1 MKTLLHACA
10 KALPATAGWLL
21 TVWLLASAAAL
32 PARGQFLT
40 KEVIEAGLNGSEEDF
55 KQALRKSA
63 RQKMDKYRKEH
74 SFQLTMYQEKN
85 KELRPALQFDYTNF
99 RLQSTAKP
107 ESMHVYHSN
116 RYIRT
121 YFCAIDS
128 TAKMDYTFSLR
139 NTGKETLHI
148 EGSPSIIGGGTWEF
162 STQTIPPGGLLTATV
177 RNFSLNGISRGNRQA
192 YLTINGQLF
201 NLSLYLF
208 APGQKSR
215 LPTNYI
221 MAGAKFMQTTPW
233 DARAEDLEQQAEDRR
248 QQENERK
255 RLAEEAE
262 RKRAR
267 RALEAALADTVY
279 PYTKSIRSNNRL
291 NFCTNKWADTNKA
304 GCTECQIAIEDT
316 PGRTVMLL
324 IGMDGYGTIFDLQE
338 ALMTDSR
345 TTNYGDST
353 YIRNDYPIA
362 LHLSNGE
369 TLSTRQGSV
378 QYSILIPKF
387 FFLFG
392 GFGEEYIMPAIEL
405 LLESDRKDLSGLS
418 VMQRHAYTVS
428 RLSRYN
434 IESITLDGT
443 TFKLGD
449 VRTANTLKA
458 MFADAEKAT
467 GDTGKYHYTEPSAQ
481 ATPAASPQPS
491 ESETD
496 TGDTYEPP
504 SFPGGSAA
512 MMQFIAKNLRYPKA
526 AQEAGVQGRVMLQFT
541 VGQDGTLSDIKVLR
555 SVSAEID
562 AEAVRVVRSM
572 PRWTPA
578 KANGKP
584 ISARYMVP
592 VAFRLQ

>member
-21 TVWLLASAAAL
+21 TIWLLASAAAL

-40 KEVIEAGLNGSEEDF
+40 KEVMEAALNGSEEDF
-55 KQALRKSA
+55 KQALRKSV
-63 RQKMDKYRKEH
+63 RQRMEEFRKEH
-74 SFQLTMYQEKN
+74 SFQLTVSHN
-85 KELRPALQFDYTNF
+85 KSNKIVQFEEDS
-99 RLQSTAKP
+99 LLIVQSTANP
-107 ESMHVYHSN
+107 GNMHVTHTS
-116 RYIRT
+116 RGIRT
-121 YFCAIDS
+121 IFS
-128 TAKMDYTFSLR
+128 GMAKETRMAYTFSLR
-139 NTGKETLHI
+139 NVSKQPLQLRQLGNVM
-148 EGSPSIIGGGTWEF
+148 GSGTWEYP
-162 STQTIPPGGLLTATV
+162 TKAVPPGGMLTITV
-177 RNFSLNGISRGNRQA
+177 RNLSLNYGQSTSKIYLLANDQGI
-192 YLTINGQLF
+192 L
-201 NLSLYLF
+201 NLSVELYADTLT
-208 APGQKSR
+208 PSGGQAKT
-215 LPTNYI
+215 LNKTYI
-221 MAGAKFMQTTPW
+221 PW
-233 DARAEDLEQQAEDRR
+233 DDRAEDLEQQAEDCR

-267 RALEAALADTVY
+267 QILEAALADTVY
-279 PYTKSIRSNNRL
+279 PYTKSTLGNNRL
-291 NFCTNKWADTNKA
+291 NFCMDVWADTNND
-304 GCTECQIAIEDT
+304 GYIECQIALEDA
-316 PGRTVMLL
+316 PGKTMMLI
-324 IGMDGYGTIFDLQE
+324 IGMDGLGTINDLKK
-338 ALMTDSR
+338 ALVADSR
-345 TTNYGDST
+345 TINYGDST
-353 YIRNDYPIA
+353 YILRNYPIA

-369 TLSTRQGSV
+369 TLSTRQGSI
-378 QYSILIPKF
+378 QYDILIPE
-387 FFLFG
+387 FLFFPG
-392 GFGEEYIMPAIEL
+392 KEYIMPITGL
-405 LLESDRKDLSGLS
+405 LLESDRKDLSDLS
-418 VMQRHAYTVS
+418 IMQQHAYTVS

-481 ATPAASPQPS
+481 ATPTASPQPS
-491 ESETD
+491 ESEAD

-512 MMQFIAKNLRYPKA
+512 MMQYIAKNLRYPKA

-555 SVSAEID
+555 SISAEID

>member
-55 KQALRKSA
+55 KQALRKSI
-63 RQKMDKYRKEH
+63 RQKMEKYRKEH
-74 SFQLTMYQEKN
+74 SFQLTVSPNKN
-85 KELRPALQFDYTNF
+85 NKTVQFEEDSLF
-99 RLQSTAKP
+99 IVQSTANP
-107 ESMHVYHSN
+107 GNMQVIHTI
-116 RYIRT
+116 RGIRT
-121 YFCAIDS
+121 IFS
-128 TAKMDYTFSLR
+128 GMAKGTRMDYTFSLR
-139 NTGKETLHI
+139 NVSKQPLQLRQSRDVM
-148 EGSPSIIGGGTWEF
+148 GSGTWEY
-162 STQTIPPGGLLTATV
+162 TTRAVPPGGMLTITV
-177 RNFSLNGISRGNRQA
+177 RNLSLN
-192 YLTINGQLF
+192 YGQST
-201 NLSLYLF
+201 NKIY
-208 APGQKSR
+208 
-215 LPTNYI
+215 LPTNDQGILNLSVELYADTLTPSGGQVKTLNKTYI
-221 MAGAKFMQTTPW
+221 PW
-233 DARAEDLEQQAEDRR
+233 DDRADNLEQQAEDRR

-279 PYTKSIRSNNRL
+279 PYVKRTLSNNLL
-291 NFCTNKWADTNKA
+291 NFCMKQYAYDSEDEDI
-304 GCTECQIAIEDT
+304 GYQIAIEDA
-316 PGRTVMLL
+316 PGKTVMLL
-324 IGMDGYGTIFDLQE
+324 IGMESYGILNDIKE
-338 ALMTDSR
+338 AIMKDSR
-345 TTNYGDST
+345 TTNQGDSL
-353 YIRNDYPIA
+353 YILRNYPIA

-369 TLSTRQGSV
+369 TLSTRQGSI
-378 QYSILIPKF
+378 YYEIISTG
-387 FFLFG
+387 FLF
-392 GFGEEYIMPAIEL
+392 FPGEEYIMPFMEL
-405 LLESDRKDLSGLS
+405 LPESDRKDLSGLS
-418 VMQRHAYTVS
+418 IMQQHAYTVS

-491 ESETD
+491 ESEAD

>member
-32 PARGQFLT
+32 PAREQFLT
-40 KEVIEAGLNGSEEDF
+40 KEVMEAGLNGSEEDV

-74 SFQLTMYQEKN
+74 SFQLTVSPNKN
-85 KELRPALQFDYTNF
+85 NKTVQFEEDSLF
-99 RLQSTAKP
+99 IVQSTANP
-107 ESMHVYHSN
+107 GNMQVIHTI
-116 RYIRT
+116 RGIRT
-121 YFCAIDS
+121 IFS
-128 TAKMDYTFSLR
+128 GMAKGTRMAYTFSLR
-139 NTGKETLHI
+139 NISKQPLQLRQSRDVM
-148 EGSPSIIGGGTWEF
+148 GSGTWEY
-162 STQTIPPGGLLTATV
+162 TTRAVPPGGMLTITV
-177 RNFSLNGISRGNRQA
+177 RNLSLN
-192 YLTINGQLF
+192 YGQST
-201 NLSLYLF
+201 NKIY
-208 APGQKSR
+208 
-215 LPTNYI
+215 LPTNDQGILNLSVELYADTLTPSGGQVKTLSKTYI
-221 MAGAKFMQTTPW
+221 PW
-233 DARAEDLEQQAEDRR
+233 DTRADNLEQQAEDRR

-267 RALEAALADTVY
+267 QALEAALADTVY
-279 PYTKSIRSNNRL
+279 PYVKRTLSNNLL
-291 NFCTNKWADTNKA
+291 NFCMKQYAYDSEDEDI
-304 GCTECQIAIEDT
+304 GYQIAIEDA
-316 PGRTVMLL
+316 PGKTVMLL
-324 IGMDGYGTIFDLQE
+324 IGMESYGILNDIKE
-338 ALMTDSR
+338 AIMKDSR
-345 TTNYGDST
+345 TTNQGDSL
-353 YIRNDYPIA
+353 YILRNYPIA

-369 TLSTRQGSV
+369 TLSTRQGSI
-378 QYSILIPKF
+378 YYEIISTG
-387 FFLFG
+387 FLF
-392 GFGEEYIMPAIEL
+392 FPGEEYIMPFMEL
-405 LLESDRKDLSGLS
+405 LPESDRKDLSGLS
-418 VMQRHAYTVS
+418 IMQQHAYTVS

-481 ATPAASPQPS
+481 ATPAASPQLS
-491 ESETD
+491 ESEAD

-555 SVSAEID
+555 SISAEID

>member
-21 TVWLLASAAAL
+21 TAWLLASAAAL

-40 KEVIEAGLNGSEEDF
+40 KEVMEAGLNGSEEDF
-55 KQALRKSA
+55 KQALRKSV
-63 RQKMDKYRKEH
+63 RQKMEKYRKEH
-74 SFQLTMYQEKN
+74 SFQLTVSPNKN
-85 KELRPALQFDYTNF
+85 NKTVQFEEDSLF
-99 RLQSTAKP
+99 IVQSTANP
-107 ESMHVYHSN
+107 GNMQVIHTI
-116 RYIRT
+116 RGIRT
-121 YFCAIDS
+121 IFSGVPKGIRMA
-128 TAKMDYTFSLR
+128 YTFSLR
-139 NTGKETLHI
+139 NVSKQPLQLRQSRDVM
-148 EGSPSIIGGGTWEF
+148 GSGTWEY
-162 STQTIPPGGLLTATV
+162 TTRAVPPGGMLTITV
-177 RNFSLNGISRGNRQA
+177 RDLSLN
-192 YLTINGQLF
+192 YGQ
-201 NLSLYLF
+201 STSKIY
-208 APGQKSR
+208 
-215 LPTNYI
+215 LPTNDQGILNLSIELYADTIAPPGGQVKTLNKTYI
-221 MAGAKFMQTTPW
+221 PW
-233 DARAEDLEQQAEDRR
+233 DDRADNLEQQAEDRR

-279 PYTKSIRSNNRL
+279 PYVKRTLSNNLL
-291 NFCTNKWADTNKA
+291 NFCMKQYVYDSEDEDI
-304 GCTECQIAIEDT
+304 GYQIAIEDA
-316 PGRTVMLL
+316 PGKTVMLL
-324 IGMDGYGTIFDLQE
+324 IGMESYGILNDIKE
-338 ALMTDSR
+338 AIMKDSR
-345 TTNYGDST
+345 TTNQGDSL
-353 YIRNDYPIA
+353 YILRNYPIA

-369 TLSTRQGSV
+369 TLSTRQGSI
-378 QYSILIPKF
+378 YYEIISTG
-387 FFLFG
+387 FLF
-392 GFGEEYIMPAIEL
+392 FPGEEYIMPFMEL
-405 LLESDRKDLSGLS
+405 LPESDRKDLSGLS
-418 VMQRHAYTVS
+418 IMQQHAYTVS

-491 ESETD
+491 ESEAD

-512 MMQFIAKNLRYPKA
+512 MMQFIAQNLRYPKA

-555 SVSAEID
+555 SISAEID

>member
-21 TVWLLASAAAL
+21 TVWLLASASAL

-40 KEVIEAGLNGSEEDF
+40 KEMIEAGLNGSEEDF
-55 KQALRKSA
+55 KQALRKSI
-63 RQKMDKYRKEH
+63 RQKMEKYRKEH
-74 SFQLTMYQEKN
+74 SFQLTVSPNKN
-85 KELRPALQFDYTNF
+85 NKTVQFEEDSLF
-99 RLQSTAKP
+99 IVQSTANP
-107 ESMHVYHSN
+107 GNMQVIHTI
-116 RYIRT
+116 RGIRT
-121 YFCAIDS
+121 IFS
-128 TAKMDYTFSLR
+128 GMAKGTRMAYTFSLR
-139 NTGKETLHI
+139 NISKQPLQLRQSRDVM
-148 EGSPSIIGGGTWEF
+148 GSGTWEY
-162 STQTIPPGGLLTATV
+162 TTRAVPPGGMLTITV
-177 RNFSLNGISRGNRQA
+177 RNLSLN
-192 YLTINGQLF
+192 YGQST
-201 NLSLYLF
+201 NKIY
-208 APGQKSR
+208 
-215 LPTNYI
+215 LPTNDQGILNLSVELYADTLTPSGGQVKTLSKTYI
-221 MAGAKFMQTTPW
+221 PW
-233 DARAEDLEQQAEDRR
+233 DTRADNLEQQAEDRR

-267 RALEAALADTVY
+267 QALEAALADTVY
-279 PYTKSIRSNNRL
+279 PYVKRTLSNNLL
-291 NFCTNKWADTNKA
+291 NFCMKQYAYDSEDEDI
-304 GCTECQIAIEDT
+304 GYQIAIEDA
-316 PGRTVMLL
+316 PGKTVMLL
-324 IGMDGYGTIFDLQE
+324 IGMESYGILNDIKE
-338 ALMTDSR
+338 AIMKDSR
-345 TTNYGDST
+345 TTNQGDSL
-353 YIRNDYPIA
+353 YILRNYPIA

-369 TLSTRQGSV
+369 TLSTRQGSI
-378 QYSILIPKF
+378 YYEIISTG
-387 FFLFG
+387 FLF
-392 GFGEEYIMPAIEL
+392 FPGEEYIMPFMEL
-405 LLESDRKDLSGLS
+405 LPESDRKDLSGLS
-418 VMQRHAYTVS
+418 IMQQHAYTVS

-481 ATPAASPQPS
+481 ATPAASPQLS
-491 ESETD
+491 ESEAD

-555 SVSAEID
+555 SISAEID

>member
-21 TVWLLASAAAL
+21 TAWLLASAAAL

-40 KEVIEAGLNGSEEDF
+40 KEVMEAGLNGSEEDV

-74 SFQLTMYQEKN
+74 SFQLTVSPNKN
-85 KELRPALQFDYTNF
+85 NKTVQFEEDSLF
-99 RLQSTAKP
+99 IVQSTANP
-107 ESMHVYHSN
+107 GNMQVIHTI
-116 RYIRT
+116 RGIRT
-121 YFCAIDS
+121 IFS
-128 TAKMDYTFSLR
+128 GMAKGTRMAYTFSLR
-139 NTGKETLHI
+139 NVSKQPLQLRQSRDVM
-148 EGSPSIIGGGTWEF
+148 GSGTWEY
-162 STQTIPPGGLLTATV
+162 TTRAVPPGGMLTITV
-177 RNFSLNGISRGNRQA
+177 RNLSLNYGQSTSRIYLLTNDQGI
-192 YLTINGQLF
+192 L
-201 NLSLYLF
+201 NLSVELYADTLT
-208 APGQKSR
+208 PSGGQVKTLSK
-215 LPTNYI
+215 TYI
-221 MAGAKFMQTTPW
+221 PW
-233 DARAEDLEQQAEDRR
+233 DTRADNLEQQAEDRR

-267 RALEAALADTVY
+267 QALEAALADTVY
-279 PYTKSIRSNNRL
+279 PYVKRTLSNNLL
-291 NFCTNKWADTNKA
+291 NFCMKQYAYDSEDEDI
-304 GCTECQIAIEDT
+304 GYQIAIEDA
-316 PGRTVMLL
+316 PGKTVMLL
-324 IGMDGYGTIFDLQE
+324 IGMESYGILNDIKE
-338 ALMTDSR
+338 AIMKDSR
-345 TTNYGDST
+345 TTNQGDSL
-353 YIRNDYPIA
+353 YILRNYPIA

-369 TLSTRQGSV
+369 TLSTRQGSI
-378 QYSILIPKF
+378 YYEIISTG
-387 FFLFG
+387 FLF
-392 GFGEEYIMPAIEL
+392 FPGEEYIMPFMEL
-405 LLESDRKDLSGLS
+405 LPESDRKDLSGLS
-418 VMQRHAYTVS
+418 IMQQHAYTVS

-491 ESETD
+491 ESEAD

-512 MMQFIAKNLRYPKA
+512 MMQFIAQNLRYPKA

-555 SVSAEID
+555 SISAEID

>member
-21 TVWLLASAAAL
+21 TAWLLATVAPL

-40 KEVIEAGLNGSEEDF
+40 KEVMEAGLNGSEEDF
-55 KQALRKSA
+55 KQALRKSV
-63 RQKMDKYRKEH
+63 RQRMEEFRKEH
-74 SFQLTMYQEKN
+74 SFQLTVSPNKN
-85 KELRPALQFDYTNF
+85 NKTVQFEEDSLF
-99 RLQSTAKP
+99 IVQSTANP
-107 ESMHVYHSN
+107 GNMQVIHTI
-116 RYIRT
+116 RGIRT
-121 YFCAIDS
+121 IFS
-128 TAKMDYTFSLR
+128 GMAKGTRMAYTFSLR
-139 NTGKETLHI
+139 NISKQPLQLRQSRDVM
-148 EGSPSIIGGGTWEF
+148 GSGTWEY
-162 STQTIPPGGLLTATV
+162 TTRAVPPGGMLTITV
-177 RNFSLNGISRGNRQA
+177 RNLSLN
-192 YLTINGQLF
+192 YGQ
-201 NLSLYLF
+201 STSKIY
-208 APGQKSR
+208 
-215 LPTNYI
+215 LPTNDQGILNLSIELYADTIAPPGGQVKTLNKTYI
-221 MAGAKFMQTTPW
+221 PW
-233 DARAEDLEQQAEDRR
+233 DDRADNLEQQAEDRR

-267 RALEAALADTVY
+267 QALEAALADTVY

-291 NFCTNKWADTNKA
+291 NFCMDVWADTNKA

-324 IGMDGYGTIFDLQE
+324 IGMDGYGILNDIKE
-338 ALMTDSR
+338 AIMKDSR

-369 TLSTRQGSV
+369 TLSTRQGSI
-378 QYSILIPKF
+378 YYEIISTG
-387 FFLFG
+387 FLF
-392 GFGEEYIMPAIEL
+392 FPGEEYIMPFMEL
-405 LLESDRKDLSGLS
+405 LPESDRKDLSGLS
-418 VMQRHAYTVS
+418 IMQQHAYTVS

-491 ESETD
+491 ESEAD

-512 MMQFIAKNLRYPKA
+512 MMQFIAQNLRYPKA

-555 SVSAEID
+555 SISAEID

>member
-21 TVWLLASAAAL
+21 TAWLLASAAAL

-40 KEVIEAGLNGSEEDF
+40 KEVMEAGLNGSEEDV

-63 RQKMDKYRKEH
+63 RQKMEKYRKEH
-74 SFQLTMYQEKN
+74 SFQLTVSPNKN
-85 KELRPALQFDYTNF
+85 NKTVQFEEDSLF
-99 RLQSTAKP
+99 IVQSTANP
-107 ESMHVYHSN
+107 GNMQVIHTI
-116 RYIRT
+116 RGIRT
-121 YFCAIDS
+121 IFS
-128 TAKMDYTFSLR
+128 GMAKGTRMAYTFSLR
-139 NTGKETLHI
+139 NVSKQPLQLRQSRDVM
-148 EGSPSIIGGGTWEF
+148 GSGTWEY
-162 STQTIPPGGLLTATV
+162 TTRAVPPGGMLTITV
-177 RNFSLNGISRGNRQA
+177 RNLSLN
-192 YLTINGQLF
+192 YGQST
-201 NLSLYLF
+201 NKIY
-208 APGQKSR
+208 
-215 LPTNYI
+215 LPTNDQGILNLSVELYADTLTPSGGQVKTLSKTYI
-221 MAGAKFMQTTPW
+221 PW
-233 DARAEDLEQQAEDRR
+233 DTRADNLEQQAEDRR

-267 RALEAALADTVY
+267 QALEAALADTVY
-279 PYTKSIRSNNRL
+279 PYVKRTLSNNLL
-291 NFCTNKWADTNKA
+291 NFCMKQYAYDSEDEDI
-304 GCTECQIAIEDT
+304 GYQIAIEDA
-316 PGRTVMLL
+316 PGKTVMLL
-324 IGMDGYGTIFDLQE
+324 IGMESYGILNDIKE
-338 ALMTDSR
+338 AIMKDSR
-345 TTNYGDST
+345 TTNQGDSL
-353 YIRNDYPIA
+353 YILRNYPIA

-369 TLSTRQGSV
+369 TLSTRQGSI
-378 QYSILIPKF
+378 YYEIISTG
-387 FFLFG
+387 FLF
-392 GFGEEYIMPAIEL
+392 FPGEEYIMPFMEL
-405 LLESDRKDLSGLS
+405 LPESDRKDLSGLS
-418 VMQRHAYTVS
+418 IMQQHAYTVS

-491 ESETD
+491 ESEAD

-555 SVSAEID
+555 SISAEID

>member
-21 TVWLLASAAAL
+21 TAWLLASAAAL

-40 KEVIEAGLNGSEEDF
+40 KEVMEAGLNGSEEDF
-55 KQALRKSA
+55 KQALRKSV
-63 RQKMDKYRKEH
+63 RQEMEKYRKEH
-74 SFQLTMYQEKN
+74 SFQLTVSPNKN
-85 KELRPALQFDYTNF
+85 NKTVQFEEDSLF
-99 RLQSTAKP
+99 IVQSTANP
-107 ESMHVYHSN
+107 GNMQVIHTI
-116 RYIRT
+116 RGIRT
-121 YFCAIDS
+121 IFS
-128 TAKMDYTFSLR
+128 GMAKGTRMAYTFSLR
-139 NTGKETLHI
+139 NVSKQPLQLRQSRDVM
-148 EGSPSIIGGGTWEF
+148 GSGTWEY
-162 STQTIPPGGLLTATV
+162 TTRAVPPGGMLTITV
-177 RNFSLNGISRGNRQA
+177 RNLSLN
-192 YLTINGQLF
+192 YGQST
-201 NLSLYLF
+201 NKIY
-208 APGQKSR
+208 
-215 LPTNYI
+215 LPTNDQGILNLSVELYADTLTPSGGQVKTLNKTYI
-221 MAGAKFMQTTPW
+221 PW
-233 DARAEDLEQQAEDRR
+233 DDRADNLEQQAEDRR

-267 RALEAALADTVY
+267 QALEAALADTVY
-279 PYTKSIRSNNRL
+279 PYVKRTLSNNLL
-291 NFCTNKWADTNKA
+291 NFCMKQYAYDSEDEDI
-304 GCTECQIAIEDT
+304 GYQIAIEDA
-316 PGRTVMLL
+316 PGKTVMLL
-324 IGMDGYGTIFDLQE
+324 IGMESYGILNDIKE
-338 ALMTDSR
+338 AIMKDSR
-345 TTNYGDST
+345 TTNQGDSL
-353 YIRNDYPIA
+353 YILRNYPIA

-369 TLSTRQGSV
+369 TLSTRQGSI
-378 QYSILIPKF
+378 YYEIISTG
-387 FFLFG
+387 FLF
-392 GFGEEYIMPAIEL
+392 FPGEEYIMPFMEL
-405 LLESDRKDLSGLS
+405 LPESDRKDLSGLS
-418 VMQRHAYTVS
+418 IMQQHAYTVS
-428 RLSRYN
+428 RLSCYN

-491 ESETD
+491 ESEAD

-512 MMQFIAKNLRYPKA
+512 MMQFIAQNLRYPKA

-555 SVSAEID
+555 SISAEID

>member
-10 KALPATAGWLL
+10 KALPATARWLL
-21 TVWLLASAAAL
+21 TAWLLASAAAL

-40 KEVIEAGLNGSEEDF
+40 KEVMEAGLNGSEEDV

-74 SFQLTMYQEKN
+74 SFQLTVSPNKN
-85 KELRPALQFDYTNF
+85 NKTVQFEEDSLF
-99 RLQSTAKP
+99 IVQSTANP
-107 ESMHVYHSN
+107 GNMQVIHTI
-116 RYIRT
+116 RGIRT
-121 YFCAIDS
+121 IFS
-128 TAKMDYTFSLR
+128 GMAKGTRMAYTFSLR
-139 NTGKETLHI
+139 NVSKQPLQLRQSRDVM
-148 EGSPSIIGGGTWEF
+148 GSGTWEY
-162 STQTIPPGGLLTATV
+162 TTRAVPPGGMLTITV
-177 RNFSLNGISRGNRQA
+177 RNLSLNYGQSTSRIYLLTNDQGI
-192 YLTINGQLF
+192 L
-201 NLSLYLF
+201 NLSVELYADTLT
-208 APGQKSR
+208 PSGGQVKTLSK
-215 LPTNYI
+215 TYI
-221 MAGAKFMQTTPW
+221 PW
-233 DARAEDLEQQAEDRR
+233 DTRADNLEQQAEDRR

-267 RALEAALADTVY
+267 RALEAALVDTVY
-279 PYTKSIRSNNRL
+279 PYTKRTLSNNRL
-291 NFCTNKWADTNKA
+291 NFCMDVWADTNKA
-304 GCTECQIAIEDT
+304 GYIECQIALEDA
-316 PGRTVMLL
+316 PGKTMMLI
-324 IGMDGYGTIFDLQE
+324 IGMDGIGTINDLKE
-338 ALMTDSR
+338 ALVADSR
-345 TTNYGDST
+345 TINYGDST

-369 TLSTRQGSV
+369 TLSTRQGSI
-378 QYSILIPKF
+378 QYDILIPE
-387 FFLFG
+387 FLFFPG
-392 GFGEEYIMPAIEL
+392 KEYIMPITGL
-405 LLESDRKDLSGLS
+405 LLESDRTDLSGLS
-418 VMQRHAYTVS
+418 VMQQHAYTVS

-434 IESITLDGT
+434 IESITVGDY
-443 TFKLGD
+443 TFQLGD

-481 ATPAASPQPS
+481 ATPAASPQLS
-491 ESETD
+491 ESEAD

-555 SVSAEID
+555 SISAEID

>member
-21 TVWLLASAAAL
+21 TAWLLASAAAL

-40 KEVIEAGLNGSEEDF
+40 KEVMEAGLNGSEEDF
-55 KQALRKSA
+55 KQALRKSV
-63 RQKMDKYRKEH
+63 RQRMEEFRKEH
-74 SFQLTMYQEKN
+74 SFQLTVSPNKN
-85 KELRPALQFDYTNF
+85 NKTVQFEEDSLF
-99 RLQSTAKP
+99 IVQSTANP
-107 ESMHVYHSN
+107 GNMQVIHTI
-116 RYIRT
+116 RGIRT
-121 YFCAIDS
+121 IFS
-128 TAKMDYTFSLR
+128 GMAKGTRMAYTFSLR
-139 NTGKETLHI
+139 NVSKQPLQLRQSRDVM
-148 EGSPSIIGGGTWEF
+148 GSGTWEY
-162 STQTIPPGGLLTATV
+162 TTRAVPPGGMLTITV
-177 RNFSLNGISRGNRQA
+177 RNLSLN
-192 YLTINGQLF
+192 YGQST
-201 NLSLYLF
+201 NKIY
-208 APGQKSR
+208 
-215 LPTNYI
+215 LPTNDQGILNLSVELYADTLTPSGGQVKTLSKTYI
-221 MAGAKFMQTTPW
+221 PW
-233 DARAEDLEQQAEDRR
+233 NTRAEDLEQQAEDRR

-279 PYTKSIRSNNRL
+279 PYVKRTLSNNLL
-291 NFCTNKWADTNKA
+291 NFCMKQYAYDSEDEDI
-304 GCTECQIAIEDT
+304 GYQIAIEDA
-316 PGRTVMLL
+316 PGKTVMLL
-324 IGMDGYGTIFDLQE
+324 IGMESYGILNDIKE
-338 ALMTDSR
+338 AIMKDSR
-345 TTNYGDST
+345 TTNQGDSL
-353 YIRNDYPIA
+353 YILRNYPIA

-369 TLSTRQGSV
+369 TLSTRQGSI
-378 QYSILIPKF
+378 YYEIISTG
-387 FFLFG
+387 FLF
-392 GFGEEYIMPAIEL
+392 FPGEEYIMPFMEL
-405 LLESDRKDLSGLS
+405 LPESDRKDLSGLS
-418 VMQRHAYTVS
+418 VMQRHTYAVTQ
-428 RLSRYN
+428 LSRYN
-434 IESITLDGT
+434 IESITVGDY
-443 TFKLGD
+443 TFQLGD

-491 ESETD
+491 ESEAD

-512 MMQFIAKNLRYPKA
+512 MMQFIAQNLRYPKA

>member
-21 TVWLLASAAAL
+21 TAWLLASAAAL

-40 KEVIEAGLNGSEEDF
+40 KEVMEAGLNGSEEDV

-74 SFQLTMYQEKN
+74 SFQLTVSPNKN
-85 KELRPALQFDYTNF
+85 NKTVQFEEDSLF
-99 RLQSTAKP
+99 IVQSTANP
-107 ESMHVYHSN
+107 GNMQVIHTI
-116 RYIRT
+116 RGIRT
-121 YFCAIDS
+121 IFS
-128 TAKMDYTFSLR
+128 GMAKGTRMAYTFSLR
-139 NTGKETLHI
+139 NVSKQPLQLRQSRDVM
-148 EGSPSIIGGGTWEF
+148 GSGTWEY
-162 STQTIPPGGLLTATV
+162 TTRAVPPGGMLTITV
-177 RNFSLNGISRGNRQA
+177 RNLSLNYGQSTSRIYLLTNDQGI
-192 YLTINGQLF
+192 L
-201 NLSLYLF
+201 NLSVELYADTLT
-208 APGQKSR
+208 PSGGQVKTLSK
-215 LPTNYI
+215 TYI
-221 MAGAKFMQTTPW
+221 PW
-233 DARAEDLEQQAEDRR
+233 DTRADNLEQQAEDRR

-267 RALEAALADTVY
+267 QALEAALADTVY
-279 PYTKSIRSNNRL
+279 PYVKRTLSNNLL
-291 NFCTNKWADTNKA
+291 NFCMKQYAYDSENEDI
-304 GCTECQIAIEDT
+304 GYQIAIEDA
-316 PGRTVMLL
+316 PGKTVMLL
-324 IGMDGYGTIFDLQE
+324 IGMESYGILNDIKE
-338 ALMTDSR
+338 AIMKDSR
-345 TTNYGDST
+345 TTNQGDSL
-353 YIRNDYPIA
+353 YILRNYPIA

-369 TLSTRQGSV
+369 TLSTRQGSI
-378 QYSILIPKF
+378 YYEIISTG
-387 FFLFG
+387 FLF
-392 GFGEEYIMPAIEL
+392 FPGEEYIMPFMEL
-405 LLESDRKDLSGLS
+405 LPESDRKDLSGLS
-418 VMQRHAYTVS
+418 IMQQHAYTVS

-491 ESETD
+491 ESEAD

-512 MMQFIAKNLRYPKA
+512 MMQFIAQNLRYPKA

-555 SVSAEID
+555 SISAEID

>member
-55 KQALRKSA
+55 KQALRKSI
-63 RQKMDKYRKEH
+63 RQKMEKYRKEH
-74 SFQLTMYQEKN
+74 SFQLTVSPNKN
-85 KELRPALQFDYTNF
+85 NKTVQFEEDSLF
-99 RLQSTAKP
+99 IVQSTANP
-107 ESMHVYHSN
+107 GNMQVIHTI
-116 RYIRT
+116 RGIRT
-121 YFCAIDS
+121 IFS
-128 TAKMDYTFSLR
+128 GMAKGTRMAYTFSLR
-139 NTGKETLHI
+139 NISKQPLQLRQSRDVM
-148 EGSPSIIGGGTWEF
+148 GSGTWEY
-162 STQTIPPGGLLTATV
+162 TTRAVPPGGMLTITV
-177 RNFSLNGISRGNRQA
+177 RNLSLN
-192 YLTINGQLF
+192 YGQST
-201 NLSLYLF
+201 NKIY
-208 APGQKSR
+208 
-215 LPTNYI
+215 LPTNDQGILNLSVELYADTLTPSGGQVKTLNKTYI
-221 MAGAKFMQTTPW
+221 PW
-233 DARAEDLEQQAEDRR
+233 DDRADNLEQQAEDRR

-267 RALEAALADTVY
+267 QALEAALADTVY
-279 PYTKSIRSNNRL
+279 PYVKRTLSNNLL
-291 NFCTNKWADTNKA
+291 NFCMKQYAYDSEDEDI
-304 GCTECQIAIEDT
+304 GYQIAIEDA
-316 PGRTVMLL
+316 PGKTVMLL
-324 IGMDGYGTIFDLQE
+324 IGMESYGILNDIKE
-338 ALMTDSR
+338 AIMKDSR
-345 TTNYGDST
+345 TTNQGDSL
-353 YIRNDYPIA
+353 YILRNYPIA

-369 TLSTRQGSV
+369 TLSTRQGSI
-378 QYSILIPKF
+378 YYEIISTG
-387 FFLFG
+387 FLF
-392 GFGEEYIMPAIEL
+392 FPGEEYIMPFMEL
-405 LLESDRKDLSGLS
+405 LPESDRKDLSGLS
-418 VMQRHAYTVS
+418 IMQQHAYTVS

-491 ESETD
+491 ESEAD

-512 MMQFIAKNLRYPKA
+512 MMQFIAQNLRYPKA

-555 SVSAEID
+555 SISAEID

>member
-55 KQALRKSA
+55 KQALRKSI
-63 RQKMDKYRKEH
+63 RQKMEKYRKEH
-74 SFQLTMYQEKN
+74 SFQLTVSPNKN
-85 KELRPALQFDYTNF
+85 NKTVQFEEDSLF
-99 RLQSTAKP
+99 IVQSTANP
-107 ESMHVYHSN
+107 GNMQVIHTI
-116 RYIRT
+116 RGIRT
-121 YFCAIDS
+121 IFS
-128 TAKMDYTFSLR
+128 GMAKGTRMAYTFSLR
-139 NTGKETLHI
+139 NISKQPLQLRQSRDVM
-148 EGSPSIIGGGTWEF
+148 GSGTWEY
-162 STQTIPPGGLLTATV
+162 TTRAVPPGGMLTITV
-177 RNFSLNGISRGNRQA
+177 RNLSLN
-192 YLTINGQLF
+192 YGQST
-201 NLSLYLF
+201 NKIY
-208 APGQKSR
+208 
-215 LPTNYI
+215 LPTNDQGILNLSVELYADTLTPSGGQVKTLNKTYI
-221 MAGAKFMQTTPW
+221 PW
-233 DARAEDLEQQAEDRR
+233 DDRADNLEQQAEDRR

-267 RALEAALADTVY
+267 QALEAALADTVY
-279 PYTKSIRSNNRL
+279 PYVKRTLSNNLL
-291 NFCTNKWADTNKA
+291 NFCMKQYAYDSEDEDI
-304 GCTECQIAIEDT
+304 GYQIAIEDA
-316 PGRTVMLL
+316 PGKTVMLL
-324 IGMDGYGTIFDLQE
+324 IGMESYGILNDIKE
-338 ALMTDSR
+338 AIMKDSR
-345 TTNYGDST
+345 TTNQGDSL
-353 YIRNDYPIA
+353 YILRNYPIA

-369 TLSTRQGSV
+369 TLSTRQGSI
-378 QYSILIPKF
+378 YYEIISTG
-387 FFLFG
+387 FLF
-392 GFGEEYIMPAIEL
+392 FPGEEYIMPFMEL
-405 LLESDRKDLSGLS
+405 LPESDRKDLSGLS
-418 VMQRHAYTVS
+418 IMQQHAYTVS

-512 MMQFIAKNLRYPKA
+512 MMQFIAQNLRYPKA

-555 SVSAEID
+555 SISAEID

>member
-55 KQALRKSA
+55 KQALRKSI
-63 RQKMDKYRKEH
+63 RQKMEKYRKEH
-74 SFQLTMYQEKN
+74 SFQLTVSPNKN
-85 KELRPALQFDYTNF
+85 NKTVQFEEDSLF
-99 RLQSTAKP
+99 IVQSTANP
-107 ESMHVYHSN
+107 GNMQVIHTI
-116 RYIRT
+116 RGIRT
-121 YFCAIDS
+121 IFS
-128 TAKMDYTFSLR
+128 GMAKGTQMDYTFSLR
-139 NTGKETLHI
+139 NVSKQPLQLRQSRDVM
-148 EGSPSIIGGGTWEF
+148 GSGTWEY
-162 STQTIPPGGLLTATV
+162 TTRAVPPGGMLTITV
-177 RNFSLNGISRGNRQA
+177 RNLSLN
-192 YLTINGQLF
+192 YGQST
-201 NLSLYLF
+201 NKIY
-208 APGQKSR
+208 
-215 LPTNYI
+215 LPTNDQGILNLSVELYADTLTPSGGQVKTLNKTYI
-221 MAGAKFMQTTPW
+221 PW
-233 DARAEDLEQQAEDRR
+233 DDRADNLEQQAEDRR

-279 PYTKSIRSNNRL
+279 PYVKRTLSNNLL
-291 NFCTNKWADTNKA
+291 NFCMKQYAYDSEDEDI
-304 GCTECQIAIEDT
+304 GYQIAIEDA
-316 PGRTVMLL
+316 PGKTVMLL
-324 IGMDGYGTIFDLQE
+324 IGMESYGILNDIKE
-338 ALMTDSR
+338 AIMKDSR
-345 TTNYGDST
+345 TTNQGDSL
-353 YIRNDYPIA
+353 YILRNYPIA

-369 TLSTRQGSV
+369 TLSTRQGSI
-378 QYSILIPKF
+378 YYEIISTG
-387 FFLFG
+387 FLF
-392 GFGEEYIMPAIEL
+392 FPGEEYIMPFMEL
-405 LLESDRKDLSGLS
+405 LPESDRKDLSGLS
-418 VMQRHAYTVS
+418 IMQQHAYTVS

-491 ESETD
+491 ESEAD

>member
-21 TVWLLASAAAL
+21 TAWLLASAAAL

-40 KEVIEAGLNGSEEDF
+40 KEVMEAGLNGSEEDV

-74 SFQLTMYQEKN
+74 SFQLTVSPNKN
-85 KELRPALQFDYTNF
+85 NKTVQFEEDSLF
-99 RLQSTAKP
+99 IVQSTANP
-107 ESMHVYHSN
+107 GNMQVIHTI
-116 RYIRT
+116 RGIRT
-121 YFCAIDS
+121 IFS
-128 TAKMDYTFSLR
+128 GMAKGTRMAYTFSLR
-139 NTGKETLHI
+139 NVSKQPLQLRQSRDVM
-148 EGSPSIIGGGTWEF
+148 GSGTWEY
-162 STQTIPPGGLLTATV
+162 TTRAVPPGGMLTITV
-177 RNFSLNGISRGNRQA
+177 RNLSLNYGQSTSRIYLLTNDQGI
-192 YLTINGQLF
+192 L
-201 NLSLYLF
+201 NLSVELYADTLT
-208 APGQKSR
+208 PSGGQVKTLSK
-215 LPTNYI
+215 TYI
-221 MAGAKFMQTTPW
+221 PW
-233 DARAEDLEQQAEDRR
+233 NTRAEDLEQQAEDRR

-267 RALEAALADTVY
+267 RALEAALVDTVY
-279 PYTKSIRSNNRL
+279 PYTKRTLSNNLL
-291 NFCTNKWADTNKA
+291 NFCMKQYAYDSEDEDI
-304 GCTECQIAIEDT
+304 GYQIAIEDA
-316 PGRTVMLL
+316 PGKTVMLL
-324 IGMDGYGTIFDLQE
+324 IGMESYGILNDIKE
-338 ALMTDSR
+338 AIMKDSR
-345 TTNYGDST
+345 TTNQGDSL
-353 YIRNDYPIA
+353 YILRNYPIA

-369 TLSTRQGSV
+369 TLSTRQGSI
-378 QYSILIPKF
+378 YYEIISTG
-387 FFLFG
+387 FLF
-392 GFGEEYIMPAIEL
+392 FPGEEYIMPFMEL
-405 LLESDRKDLSGLS
+405 LPESDRKDLSGLS
-418 VMQRHAYTVS
+418 IMQQHAYTVS

-491 ESETD
+491 ESEAD

-512 MMQFIAKNLRYPKA
+512 MMQFIAQNLRYPKA

-555 SVSAEID
+555 SISAEID

>member
-55 KQALRKSA
+55 KQALRKSI
-63 RQKMDKYRKEH
+63 RQKMEKYRKEH
-74 SFQLTMYQEKN
+74 SFQLTVSPNKN
-85 KELRPALQFDYTNF
+85 NKTVQFEEDSLF
-99 RLQSTAKP
+99 IVQSTANP
-107 ESMHVYHSN
+107 GNMQVIHTI
-116 RYIRT
+116 RGIRT
-121 YFCAIDS
+121 IFS
-128 TAKMDYTFSLR
+128 GMAKGTRMAYTFSLR
-139 NTGKETLHI
+139 NISKQPLQLRQSRDVM
-148 EGSPSIIGGGTWEF
+148 GSGTWEY
-162 STQTIPPGGLLTATV
+162 TTRAVPPGGMLTITV
-177 RNFSLNGISRGNRQA
+177 RNLSLN
-192 YLTINGQLF
+192 YGQST
-201 NLSLYLF
+201 NKIY
-208 APGQKSR
+208 
-215 LPTNYI
+215 LPTNDQGILNLSVELYADTLTPSGGQVKTLNKTYI
-221 MAGAKFMQTTPW
+221 PW
-233 DARAEDLEQQAEDRR
+233 DDRADNLEQQAEDRR

-267 RALEAALADTVY
+267 QALEAALADTVY
-279 PYTKSIRSNNRL
+279 PYVKRTLSNNLL
-291 NFCTNKWADTNKA
+291 NFCMKQYAYDSEDEDI
-304 GCTECQIAIEDT
+304 GYQIAIEDA
-316 PGRTVMLL
+316 PGKTVMLL
-324 IGMDGYGTIFDLQE
+324 IGMESYGILNDIKE
-338 ALMTDSR
+338 AIMKDSR
-345 TTNYGDST
+345 TTNQGDSL
-353 YIRNDYPIA
+353 YILRNYPIA

-369 TLSTRQGSV
+369 TISTRQGSI
-378 QYSILIPKF
+378 YYEIISTG
-387 FFLFG
+387 FLF
-392 GFGEEYIMPAIEL
+392 FPGEEYIMPFMEL

-418 VMQRHAYTVS
+418 VMQRHAYAVT

-434 IESITLDGT
+434 IESITVGDY
-443 TFKLGD
+443 TFQLGD

-526 AQEAGVQGRVMLQFT
+526 AQEAGVQGRVTLQFT

>member
-21 TVWLLASAAAL
+21 TAWLLASAAAL

-40 KEVIEAGLNGSEEDF
+40 KEVMEAGLNGSEEDV
-55 KQALRKSA
+55 KQALRKSI
-63 RQKMDKYRKEH
+63 RQEMEKYRKEH
-74 SFQLTMYQEKN
+74 SFQLTVSPNKN
-85 KELRPALQFDYTNF
+85 NKTVQFEEDSLF
-99 RLQSTAKP
+99 IVQSTANP
-107 ESMHVYHSN
+107 GNMQVIHTI
-116 RYIRT
+116 RGIRT
-121 YFCAIDS
+121 IFS
-128 TAKMDYTFSLR
+128 GMAKGTRMAYTFSLR
-139 NTGKETLHI
+139 NVSKQPLQLRQSRDVM
-148 EGSPSIIGGGTWEF
+148 GSGTWEY
-162 STQTIPPGGLLTATV
+162 TTRAVPPGGMLTITV
-177 RNFSLNGISRGNRQA
+177 RNLSLN
-192 YLTINGQLF
+192 YGQST
-201 NLSLYLF
+201 NKIY
-208 APGQKSR
+208 
-215 LPTNYI
+215 LPTNDQGILNLSVELYADTLTPSGGQVKTLNKTYI
-221 MAGAKFMQTTPW
+221 PW
-233 DARAEDLEQQAEDRR
+233 DDRADNLEQQAEDRR

-267 RALEAALADTVY
+267 QALEAALADTVY
-279 PYTKSIRSNNRL
+279 PYVKRTLSNNLL
-291 NFCTNKWADTNKA
+291 NFCMKQYAYDSEDEDI
-304 GCTECQIAIEDT
+304 GYQIAIEDA
-316 PGRTVMLL
+316 PGKTVMLL
-324 IGMDGYGTIFDLQE
+324 IGMESYGILNDIKE
-338 ALMTDSR
+338 AIMKDSR
-345 TTNYGDST
+345 TTNQGDSL
-353 YIRNDYPIA
+353 YILRNYPIA

-369 TLSTRQGSV
+369 TLSTRQGSI
-378 QYSILIPKF
+378 YYEIISTG
-387 FFLFG
+387 FLF
-392 GFGEEYIMPAIEL
+392 FPGEEYIMPFMEL
-405 LLESDRKDLSGLS
+405 LPESDRKDLSVLS
-418 VMQRHAYTVS
+418 IMQQHAYTVS

-491 ESETD
+491 ESEAD

-512 MMQFIAKNLRYPKA
+512 MMQFIAQNLRYPKA

>member
-1 MKTLLHACA
+1 MVYADTLTPSGGQVKTLS
-10 KALPATAGWLL
+10 KT
-21 TVWLLASAAAL
+21 
-32 PARGQFLT
+32 
-40 KEVIEAGLNGSEEDF
+40 
-55 KQALRKSA
+55 
-63 RQKMDKYRKEH
+63 
-74 SFQLTMYQEKN
+74 
-85 KELRPALQFDYTNF
+85 
-99 RLQSTAKP
+99 
-107 ESMHVYHSN
+107 
-116 RYIRT
+116 YI
-121 YFCAIDS
+121 
-128 TAKMDYTFSLR
+128 
-139 NTGKETLHI
+139 
-148 EGSPSIIGGGTWEF
+148 
-162 STQTIPPGGLLTATV
+162 
-177 RNFSLNGISRGNRQA
+177 
-192 YLTINGQLF
+192 
-201 NLSLYLF
+201 
-208 APGQKSR
+208 
-215 LPTNYI
+215 
-221 MAGAKFMQTTPW
+221 PW
-233 DARAEDLEQQAEDRR
+233 DTRADNLEQQAEDRR

-267 RALEAALADTVY
+267 RALEAALVDTVY
-279 PYTKSIRSNNRL
+279 PYTKRTLSNNRL
-291 NFCTNKWADTNKA
+291 NFCMDVWADTNKA
-304 GCTECQIAIEDT
+304 GYIECQIALEDA
-316 PGRTVMLL
+316 PGKTMMLI
-324 IGMDGYGTIFDLQE
+324 IGMDGIGTINDLKE
-338 ALMTDSR
+338 ALVADSR
-345 TTNYGDST
+345 TINYGDST

-369 TLSTRQGSV
+369 TLSTRQGSI
-378 QYSILIPKF
+378 QYDILIPE
-387 FFLFG
+387 FLFFPG
-392 GFGEEYIMPAIEL
+392 KEYIMPITGL
-405 LLESDRKDLSGLS
+405 LLESDRTDLSGRS
-418 VMQRHAYTVS
+418 VMQQHAYTVS

-434 IESITLDGT
+434 IESITVGDY
-443 TFKLGD
+443 TFQLGD

-491 ESETD
+491 ESEAD

-512 MMQFIAKNLRYPKA
+512 MMQFIAQNLRYPKA

-555 SVSAEID
+555 SISAEID

>member
-40 KEVIEAGLNGSEEDF
+40 KEVIEAGLNGSEEDV
-55 KQALRKSA
+55 KQALRKSV
-63 RQKMDKYRKEH
+63 RQEMEKYRKEH
-74 SFQLTMYQEKN
+74 SFQLTVSPNKN
-85 KELRPALQFDYTNF
+85 NKTVQFEEDSLF
-99 RLQSTAKP
+99 IVQSTANP
-107 ESMHVYHSN
+107 GNMQVIHTI
-116 RYIRT
+116 RGIRT
-121 YFCAIDS
+121 IFS
-128 TAKMDYTFSLR
+128 GMAKGTRMAYTFSLR
-139 NTGKETLHI
+139 NISKQPLQLRQSRDVM
-148 EGSPSIIGGGTWEF
+148 GSGTWEY
-162 STQTIPPGGLLTATV
+162 TTRAVPPGGMLTITV
-177 RNFSLNGISRGNRQA
+177 RNLSLN
-192 YLTINGQLF
+192 YGQST
-201 NLSLYLF
+201 NKIY
-208 APGQKSR
+208 
-215 LPTNYI
+215 LPTNDQGILNLSVELYADTLTPSGGQVKTLNKTYI
-221 MAGAKFMQTTPW
+221 PW
-233 DARAEDLEQQAEDRR
+233 DDRADNLEQQAEDRR

-267 RALEAALADTVY
+267 QALEAALADTVY
-279 PYTKSIRSNNRL
+279 PYVKRTLSNNLL
-291 NFCTNKWADTNKA
+291 NFCMKQYAYDSEDEDI
-304 GCTECQIAIEDT
+304 GYQIAIEDA
-316 PGRTVMLL
+316 PGKTVMLL
-324 IGMDGYGTIFDLQE
+324 IGMESYGILNDIKE
-338 ALMTDSR
+338 AIMKDSR
-345 TTNYGDST
+345 TTNQGDSL
-353 YIRNDYPIA
+353 YILRNYPIA

-369 TLSTRQGSV
+369 TLSTRQGSI
-378 QYSILIPKF
+378 YYEIISTG
-387 FFLFG
+387 FLF
-392 GFGEEYIMPAIEL
+392 FPGEEYIMPFMEL
-405 LLESDRKDLSGLS
+405 LPESDRKDLSGLS
-418 VMQRHAYTVS
+418 IMQQHAYTVS

>member
-21 TVWLLASAAAL
+21 TAWLLASAAAL

-40 KEVIEAGLNGSEEDF
+40 KEVMEAGLNGSEEDF
-55 KQALRKSA
+55 KQALRKSV
-63 RQKMDKYRKEH
+63 RQKMEKYRKEH
-74 SFQLTMYQEKN
+74 SFRLTVSPNKN
-85 KELRPALQFDYTNF
+85 NKTVQFEEDS
-99 RLQSTAKP
+99 LLIVQSTANP
-107 ESMHVYHSN
+107 GNMQVIHTI
-116 RYIRT
+116 RGIRT
-121 YFCAIDS
+121 IFS
-128 TAKMDYTFSLR
+128 GMAKGTRMAYTFSLR
-139 NTGKETLHI
+139 NVSKQPLQLRQSGDVM
-148 EGSPSIIGGGTWEF
+148 GSGIWEY
-162 STQTIPPGGLLTATV
+162 TTRAVPPGGMLTITV
-177 RNFSLNGISRGNRQA
+177 RDLSLN
-192 YLTINGQLF
+192 YGQ
-201 NLSLYLF
+201 STSKIY
-208 APGQKSR
+208 
-215 LPTNYI
+215 LPTNDQGILNLSVELYADTITPSGGQVKTLNKTYI
-221 MAGAKFMQTTPW
+221 PW
-233 DARAEDLEQQAEDRR
+233 DDRANNLEQQAEDRR

-267 RALEAALADTVY
+267 QALEAALADTVY
-279 PYTKSIRSNNRL
+279 PYVKRTLSNNLL
-291 NFCTNKWADTNKA
+291 NFCMKQYAYDSEDEDI
-304 GCTECQIAIEDT
+304 GYQIAIEDA
-316 PGRTVMLL
+316 PGKTVMLL
-324 IGMDGYGTIFDLQE
+324 IGMESYGILNDIKE
-338 ALMTDSR
+338 AIMKDSR
-345 TTNYGDST
+345 TTNQGDSL
-353 YIRNDYPIA
+353 YILRNYPIA

-369 TLSTRQGSV
+369 TLSTRQGSI
-378 QYSILIPKF
+378 YYEIISTG
-387 FFLFG
+387 FLF
-392 GFGEEYIMPAIEL
+392 FPGEEYIMPFMEL
-405 LLESDRKDLSGLS
+405 LPESDRKDLSGLS
-418 VMQRHAYTVS
+418 VMQQHAYTVS

-481 ATPAASPQPS
+481 ATPAASTQPS
-491 ESETD
+491 ESEAD

-512 MMQFIAKNLRYPKA
+512 MMQYIAQNLRYPKA

>member
-40 KEVIEAGLNGSEEDF
+40 KEVMEAGLNGSEEDV

-74 SFQLTMYQEKN
+74 SFQLTVSPNKN
-85 KELRPALQFDYTNF
+85 NKTVQFEEDSLF
-99 RLQSTAKP
+99 IVQSTANP
-107 ESMHVYHSN
+107 GNMQVIHTI
-116 RYIRT
+116 RGIRT
-121 YFCAIDS
+121 IFS
-128 TAKMDYTFSLR
+128 GMAKGTRMAYTFSLR
-139 NTGKETLHI
+139 NVSKQPLQLRQSRDVM
-148 EGSPSIIGGGTWEF
+148 GSGTWEY
-162 STQTIPPGGLLTATV
+162 TTRAVPPGGMLTITV
-177 RNFSLNGISRGNRQA
+177 RNLSLN
-192 YLTINGQLF
+192 YGQST
-201 NLSLYLF
+201 NKIY
-208 APGQKSR
+208 
-215 LPTNYI
+215 LPTNDQGILNLSVELYADTLTPSGGQVKTLSKTYI
-221 MAGAKFMQTTPW
+221 PW
-233 DARAEDLEQQAEDRR
+233 DTRADNLEQQAEDRR

-267 RALEAALADTVY
+267 QALEAALADTVY
-279 PYTKSIRSNNRL
+279 PYVKRTLSNNLL
-291 NFCTNKWADTNKA
+291 NFCMKQYAYDSEDEDI
-304 GCTECQIAIEDT
+304 GYQIAIEDA
-316 PGRTVMLL
+316 PGKTVMLL
-324 IGMDGYGTIFDLQE
+324 IGMESYGILNDIKE
-338 ALMTDSR
+338 AIMKDSR
-345 TTNYGDST
+345 TTNQGDSL
-353 YIRNDYPIA
+353 YILRNYPIA

-369 TLSTRQGSV
+369 TLSTRQGSI
-378 QYSILIPKF
+378 YYEIISTG
-387 FFLFG
+387 FLF
-392 GFGEEYIMPAIEL
+392 FPGEEYIMPFMEL
-405 LLESDRKDLSGLS
+405 LPESDRKDLSGLS
-418 VMQRHAYTVS
+418 IMQQHAYTVS

-491 ESETD
+491 ESEAD

-562 AEAVRVVRSM
+562 AEAVRIVRSM

>member
-21 TVWLLASAAAL
+21 TAWLLASVAAL

-40 KEVIEAGLNGSEEDF
+40 KEVMEAGLNGSEEDF
-55 KQALRKSA
+55 KQALRKSV
-63 RQKMDKYRKEH
+63 RQKMEKYRKEH
-74 SFQLTMYQEKN
+74 SFQLTVSPNKN
-85 KELRPALQFDYTNF
+85 NKTVQFEEDSLF
-99 RLQSTAKP
+99 IVQSTANP
-107 ESMHVYHSN
+107 GNMQVIHTI
-116 RYIRT
+116 RGIRT
-121 YFCAIDS
+121 IFS
-128 TAKMDYTFSLR
+128 GMAKGTRMAYTFSLR
-139 NTGKETLHI
+139 NISKQPLQLRQSRDVM
-148 EGSPSIIGGGTWEF
+148 GSGTWEY
-162 STQTIPPGGLLTATV
+162 TTRAVPPGGMLTITV
-177 RNFSLNGISRGNRQA
+177 RNLSLN
-192 YLTINGQLF
+192 YGQST
-201 NLSLYLF
+201 NKIY
-208 APGQKSR
+208 
-215 LPTNYI
+215 LPTNDQGILNLSVELYADTLTPSGGQVKILSKTYI
-221 MAGAKFMQTTPW
+221 PW
-233 DARAEDLEQQAEDRR
+233 NTRAEDLEQQAEDRR

-279 PYTKSIRSNNRL
+279 PYVKRTLSNNLL
-291 NFCTNKWADTNKA
+291 NFCMKQYAYDSEDKDI
-304 GCTECQIAIEDT
+304 GYQIAIEDA
-316 PGRTVMLL
+316 PGKTVMLL
-324 IGMDGYGTIFDLQE
+324 IGMESYGILNDIKE
-338 ALMTDSR
+338 AIMKDSR
-345 TTNYGDST
+345 TTNQGDSL
-353 YIRNDYPIA
+353 YILRNYPIA

-369 TLSTRQGSV
+369 TLSTRQGSI
-378 QYSILIPKF
+378 YYEIISTG
-387 FFLFG
+387 FLF
-392 GFGEEYIMPAIEL
+392 FPGEEYIMPFMEL
-405 LLESDRKDLSGLS
+405 LPESDRKDLSGLS
-418 VMQRHAYTVS
+418 VMQRHAYAVTQ
-428 RLSRYN
+428 LSRYN
-434 IESITLDGT
+434 IESITVGDY
-443 TFKLGD
+443 TFQLGD

-491 ESETD
+491 ESEAD

-512 MMQFIAKNLRYPKA
+512 MMQFIAQNLRYPKA

-555 SVSAEID
+555 SISAEID

>member
-40 KEVIEAGLNGSEEDF
+40 KEVMEAGLNGSEEDF

-74 SFQLTMYQEKN
+74 SFQLTVSPNKN
-85 KELRPALQFDYTNF
+85 NKTVQFEEDSLF
-99 RLQSTAKP
+99 IVQSTANP
-107 ESMHVYHSN
+107 GNMQVIHTI
-116 RYIRT
+116 RGIRT
-121 YFCAIDS
+121 IFS
-128 TAKMDYTFSLR
+128 GMAKGTRMAYTFSLR
-139 NTGKETLHI
+139 NVSKQPLQLRQSRDVM
-148 EGSPSIIGGGTWEF
+148 GSGTWEY
-162 STQTIPPGGLLTATV
+162 TTRAVPPGGMLTITV
-177 RNFSLNGISRGNRQA
+177 RNLSLN
-192 YLTINGQLF
+192 YGQST
-201 NLSLYLF
+201 NKIY
-208 APGQKSR
+208 
-215 LPTNYI
+215 LPTNDQGILNLSVELYADTLTPSGGQVKTLSKTYI
-221 MAGAKFMQTTPW
+221 PW
-233 DARAEDLEQQAEDRR
+233 DTRADNLEQQAEDRR

-267 RALEAALADTVY
+267 QALEAALADTVY
-279 PYTKSIRSNNRL
+279 PYVKRTLSNNLL
-291 NFCTNKWADTNKA
+291 NFCMKQYAYDSEDEDI
-304 GCTECQIAIEDT
+304 GYQIAIEDA
-316 PGRTVMLL
+316 PGKTVMLL
-324 IGMDGYGTIFDLQE
+324 IGMESYGILNDIKE
-338 ALMTDSR
+338 AIMKDSR
-345 TTNYGDST
+345 TTNQGDSL
-353 YIRNDYPIA
+353 YILRNYPIA

-369 TLSTRQGSV
+369 TLSTRQGSI
-378 QYSILIPKF
+378 YYEIISTG
-387 FFLFG
+387 FLF
-392 GFGEEYIMPAIEL
+392 FPGEEYIMPFMEL
-405 LLESDRKDLSGLS
+405 LPESDRKDLSGLS
-418 VMQRHAYTVS
+418 IMQQHAYTVS

-491 ESETD
+491 ESEAD

-562 AEAVRVVRSM
+562 AEAVRIVRSM